1 MAIVLIA
8 PTKNNLHYWQ
18 QAMQEEAARQGVE
31 VPVWIGPE
39 VTQPEKV
46 KMAVVWKHEPQSLY
60 QYPDLQLVSSMGA
73 GVDHILQDKNMPAG
87 WKVSRIVDPQLTQS
101 MSNYLLAAVLS
112 YHKRFGEWQ
121 EKQKQREWGYSDE
134 PERPVRVGVLGM
146 GELGSDI
153 AAKLATL
160 GFAVYG
166 YSNTPK
172 KLKGVESMAGEA
184 RLPEFLNRVNLL
196 ICLLPLTEKTRDFL
210 NKGFF
215 KKCSPATYLIN
226 VARGEHL
233 VEEDLLWALQEGYIG
248 GAMLDV
254 FRQEPLPTDHPFWKE
269 KKIAIS
275 PHIASVTH
283 PGAAIPQ
290 LIENYLRVQQGK
302 TLLHEIN
309 RDRGY

>member
-8 PTKNNLHYWQ
+8 PTKNNLDYWQ
-18 QAMQEEAARQGVE
+18 QAMQEEAGRQGLE

-39 VTQPEKV
+39 VKQPEQV
-46 KMAVVWKHEPQSLY
+46 KMAVVWKHKHQSLY
-60 QYPDLQLVSSMGA
+60 QYPALELVSSMGA
-73 GVDHILQDKNMPAG
+73 GVDHILQDKDMPTG

-112 YHKRFGEWQ
+112 YHKRMGEWQ
-121 EKQKQREWGYSDE
+121 EKQREREWGYSDE

-153 AAKLATL
+153 AAKLAGL
-160 GFAVYG
+160 GFEVYG

-172 KLKGVESMAGEA
+172 NIKGVESISGEA
-184 RLPEFLNRVNLL
+184 KLDEFLKKVNLL

-210 NKGFF
+210 NKDLF
-215 KKCSPATYLIN
+215 KKCSPGTYLIN

-233 VEEDLLWALQEGYIG
+233 VEEDLLWALAEGYLG

-254 FRQEPLPTDHPFWKE
+254 FRQEPLPADHPFW
-269 KKIAIS
+269 IHDAITIS
-275 PHIASVTH
+275 PHIASITH

-290 LIENYLRVQQGK
+290 LIENYRRLLQGEE
-302 TLLHEIN
+302 LLNEID
-309 RDRGY
+309 RTRGY